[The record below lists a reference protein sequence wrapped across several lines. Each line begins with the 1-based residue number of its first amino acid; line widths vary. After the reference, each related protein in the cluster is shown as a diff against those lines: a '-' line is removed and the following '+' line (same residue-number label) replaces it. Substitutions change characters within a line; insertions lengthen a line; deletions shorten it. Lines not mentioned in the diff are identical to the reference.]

1 MPWIAL
7 LAYLIPLSLFTV
19 ALGAIVTPGMR
30 PRALLVSAKLLS
42 VTALALAATVALIV
56 VFAGPATSPLIG
68 ANGLGLQIRLDALS
82 AVMILLVSFI
92 GAIVIRFSATY
103 LDGDARQGVFMGRM
117 AMTLGFVMMLVLS
130 GNVVQLVISWIGTSL
145 SLHSLLVF
153 YSDRPKARLAARKKF
168 TVARVGDLCLIGAAA
183 LLVSAFGTGEIA
195 AITQAARTTAA
206 LPAGVPFAAGLL
218 AIAALLK
225 SAQFPTHG
233 WLTEVMETP
242 TPVSALLHAGIINAG
257 GFLIVR
263 FGDVMLTSAASMHLL
278 ILVGGL
284 TAVIGSLVMLTQSS
298 VKVGLA
304 WSTIAQMGFMLMQC
318 GFGAFS
324 AAVLHIVAHS
334 LYKAHAFLSSGS
346 VVDIARAKMGITPV
360 AAPSLKQA
368 LGMLATVVATVVLIG
383 AIFDV
388 TLATKPALVVLGA
401 ILVMGLT
408 HFLLASGTGV
418 TLVRSAFAASGVAL
432 LYFILQL
439 GTEALMAS
447 ALPAMPMPGVVTGL
461 LMAAF
466 TLIFATVALAQI
478 LVPGHASNPRVQAA
492 RVWITN
498 GFYINSL
505 FTKLIAGK
513 PAPAKF

>member
-1 MPWIAL
+1 MTWIAL
-7 LAYLIPLSLFTV
+7 LAYLIPLSLFSV
-19 ALGAIVTPGMR
+19 ALASLAAPGMR
-30 PRALLVSAKLLS
+30 LRALLTGAKLLS
-42 VTALALAATVALIV
+42 VTAFGLAALAALLVL
-56 VFAGPATSPLIG
+56 FAGPANSPLIG
-68 ANGLGLQIRLDALS
+68 ASNLGFQIRLDALS
-82 AVMILLVSFI
+82 VVMILLVSFI

-117 AMTLGFVMMLVLS
+117 AMTLGFVMLLVLA
-130 GNVVQLVISWIGTSL
+130 GNVVQLVIAWIGTSL

-153 YSDRPKARLAARKKF
+153 YSDRPKARLAAKKKF

-183 LLVSAFGTGEIA
+183 ILFTAFGTGEIA
-195 AITQAARTTAA
+195 AITEAARTAEA
-206 LPAGVPFAAGLL
+206 LPTGVAYAAGLL

-263 FGDVMLTSAASMHLL
+263 FGDVMLTSAASLHLL
-278 ILVGGL
+278 VLVGGL
-284 TAVIGSLVMLTQSS
+284 TAVIGSVVMLTQSS

-304 WSTIAQMGFMLMQC
+304 WSTVAQMGFMLMQC

-346 VVDIARAKMGITPV
+346 VVDIARAKMGIAPV
-360 AAPSLKQA
+360 KAPSLTQA
-368 LGMLATVVATVVLIG
+368 FAMLGTVVATVVLIG

-418 TLVRSAFAASGVAL
+418 TLARSAFAASGVAL
-432 LYFILQL
+432 LYFVLQL
-439 GTEALMAS
+439 GTEALLAGT
-447 ALPAMPMPGVVTGL
+447 LPAMPMPGIVTGL
-461 LMAAF
+461 LMATY
-466 TLIFATVALAQI
+466 TLIFALVALAQI
-478 LVPGHASNPRVQAA
+478 LVPSHASHPRVQAA

-498 GFYINSL
+498 GFYINTL

-513 PAPAKF
+513 PAPAKS

>member
-7 LAYLIPLSLFTV
+7 LAYLIPFSLFAV
-19 ALGAIVTPGMR
+19 ALASLASPGMR
-30 PRALLVSAKLLS
+30 PRSLLVAAKLLS
-42 VTALALAATVALIV
+42 VTAFGLAALTGLIV
-56 VFAGPATSPLIG
+56 LFAGPATSPLIG
-68 ANGLGLQIRLDALS
+68 VNTLGFQIRLDALS
-82 AVMILLVSFI
+82 MVMILLVTFI
-92 GAIVIRFSATY
+92 GAIVVRFSATY
-103 LDGDARQGVFMGRM
+103 MDGDPRQGVFVGRM
-117 AMTLGFVMMLVLS
+117 AMTLGFVMMLVLA
-130 GNVVQLVISWIGTSL
+130 GNVVQLAIAWFGTSL

-153 YSDRPKARLAARKKF
+153 YSDRPKARLAAKKKF
-168 TVARVGDLCLIGAAA
+168 TVARIGDLCLIGAAV
-183 LLVSAFGTGEIA
+183 LLVTAFGTGEIA
-195 AITQAARTTAA
+195 AITEAARIAEA
-206 LPAGVPFAAGLL
+206 VPSGVAYAAGLL

-263 FGDVMLTSAASMHLL
+263 FGDVMLTSAASLHLL

-284 TAVIGSLVMLTQSS
+284 TAVIGSVVMLTQSS
-298 VKVGLA
+298 VKVSLA
-304 WSTIAQMGFMLMQC
+304 WSTVAQMGFMLMQC

-360 AAPSLKQA
+360 KAPSLIQA
-368 LGMLATVVATVVLIG
+368 LVLLASVTAAVVLIG

-408 HFLLASGTGV
+408 HFLLVSGTGV
-418 TLVRSAFAASGVAL
+418 TLTRSVFAASGVAL

-439 GTEALMAS
+439 GTEALLAGT
-447 ALPAMPMPGVVTGL
+447 LPAMPMPGVMTGV

-466 TLIFATVALAQI
+466 TLIFALLALAQI
-478 LVPGHASNPRVQAA
+478 LVPSHASHPRVQAA
-492 RVWITN
+492 RVWIAN
-498 GFYINSL
+498 GFYINTL

-513 PAPAKF
+513 PAPAKS

>member
-1 MPWIAL
+1 
-7 LAYLIPLSLFTV
+7 LARSPRQGC
-19 ALGAIVTPGMR
+19 A
-30 PRALLVSAKLLS
+30 RALLVSAKLLS
-42 VTALALAATVALIV
+42 VTAFALAATVALIV

-68 ANGLGLQIRLDALS
+68 ASGLGLQIRIDALS

-92 GAIVIRFSATY
+92 GAIVIRFGATY

-130 GNVVQLVISWIGTSL
+130 GNVVQLAISWIGTSL
-145 SLHSLLVF
+145 SLHSLIVF
-153 YSDRPKARLAARKKF
+153 YSDRPKARFAAHKKLSI
-168 TVARVGDLCLIGAAA
+168 ARVGDLCLISAAA

-195 AITQAARTTAA
+195 AIAEAARTTDA
-206 LPAGVPFAAGLL
+206 LSEGMPFAAGLL

-257 GFLIVR
+257 GGFLTVR

-284 TAVIGSLVMLTQSS
+284 TAVIGSVVMLTQSS

-318 GFGAFS
+318 SFGAFS

-346 VVDIARAKMGITPV
+346 VVDLARAKMGITPV
-360 AAPSLKQA
+360 TAPTLRQA
-368 LGMLATVVATVVLIG
+368 VAMLATVIATVVLIG

-418 TLVRSAFAASGVAL
+418 TLIRSTFAASGVAL

-447 ALPAMPMPGVVTGL
+447 TLPAMPMPGVVTGL

-466 TLIFATVALAQI
+466 TLIFALVALAQI
-478 LVPGHASNPRVQAA
+478 LAPSRASNPRVKAA
-492 RVWITN
+492 RVWIAN
-498 GFYINSL
+498 GFYINTL

-513 PAPAKF
+513 PAPAKS